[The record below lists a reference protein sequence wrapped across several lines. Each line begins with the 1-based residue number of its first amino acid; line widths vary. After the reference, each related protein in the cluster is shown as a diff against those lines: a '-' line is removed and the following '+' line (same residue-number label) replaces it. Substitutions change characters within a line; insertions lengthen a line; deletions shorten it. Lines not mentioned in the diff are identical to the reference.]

1 MKAAI
6 YKCPHCKF
14 GDPLAVRDLKL
25 LYAFDEEDIATYP
38 KLECDICHRAKSYP
52 SELKEM
58 PDEMFPEHPHITKLR
73 KAGKLDDFIEEY
85 KKEYGLK

>member
-14 GDPLAVRDLKL
+14 EDALAVRDLKL
-25 LYAFDEEDIATYP
+25 LHTFDEDDIATYP
-38 KLECDICHRAKSYP
+38 KLECDICHRAESYP

-58 PDEMFPEHPHITKLR
+58 PDEMFPEHPYITELR
-73 KAGKLDDFIEEY
+73 KAGKLDGFIEEY
-85 KKEYGLK
+85 KKEHGLK